1 MTQLVLGGIPVSLH
15 TGEPAHSYGYVGG
28 RTDVTLSGGTPVPMR
43 SFTKRLIT
51 ISGSGWVSTGLDALN
66 WDAYHFLLCAVPL
79 RVSGIDSTLTITADS
94 RPDEPVRAQ
103 ALVGEDWVSTDV
115 SMVGRV
121 GTITPVAGASVY
133 TLTWFP
139 QFTVLCEPP
148 EEGYGSGAVDWQIIC
163 REV

>member
-15 TGEPAHSYGYVGG
+15 TGEPSHVYGYVGG
-28 RTDVTLSGGTPVPMR
+28 RTDVTLSSGTPVPMR

-51 ISGSGWVSTGLDALN
+51 VSGAGWVSTGLDALD
-66 WDAYHFLLCAVPL
+66 WDAYHLLQCAVPL
-79 RVSGIDSTLTITADS
+79 RVSGVATTLTITADS
-94 RPDEPVRAQ
+94 RPDKPVLAQ
-103 ALVGEDWVSTDV
+103 ALVGEDWVSTSV
-115 SMVGRV
+115 SMTGRV
-121 GTITPVAGASVY
+121 GTITPVTGASVY